1 MYQIYNKMALDI
13 RTENIQTTIHSMN
26 LDFAGRLNTKDYDK
40 NKPIHIHRRNRAF
53 VWSSKMQLDCLDS
66 ILKGYYIPPI
76 ICCSRIVNGTEIR
89 EVMEG
94 GNRTT
99 TFRKILNREV
109 RDLTDAEYH
118 KVCSHPITLVVM
130 RNLTNT
136 QQREMFRRLNK
147 NVKVTDGQ
155 LYAMSE
161 EDSPLVKEAMVLL
174 NCPEYPLRARISEVF
189 FDTVNKDDDGQKN
202 LENAVALVSGA
213 LYGVDYIT
221 KSFSRQEE
229 KIEKQDA
236 IDREK
241 ILTNLDIVLK
251 IFEKANMECPLINKT
266 KKKMQWIVGR
276 YIGAIL
282 YDIHIYRENIP
293 GVVEKWKKYIV
304 MVRKDV
310 AGAKE
315 AIEIS
320 GAQNINPDKLKRKCF
335 KVDIFLKEKRLASEE
350 ELKQIKH
357 TNNTADKEGEDT
369 GDNSSVESD
378 EEEEED

>member
-1 MYQIYNKMALDI
+1 MALDI

-26 LDFAGRLNTKDYDK
+26 LDFAGRRNTEGYDEK
-40 NKPIHIHRRNRAF
+40 KPIHIHRRNRAF
-53 VWSSKMQLDCLDS
+53 VWSLKMQSDCLDS

-99 TFRKILNREV
+99 TFRKILKREV
-109 RDLTDAEYH
+109 RELTDAEYH

-147 NVKVTDGQ
+147 NIKVTDGQ

-161 EDSPLVKEAMVLL
+161 EDSPLVKEAMFLL
-174 NCPEYPLRARISEVF
+174 NSPEYPLRDRLTEVF
-189 FDTVNKDDDGQKN
+189 FDTVNKDDNGQKN
-202 LENAVALVSGA
+202 LENAIALVSGA
-213 LYGVDYIT
+213 LNGVDYIT
-221 KSFSRQEE
+221 KSFARQEE
-229 KIEKQDA
+229 KIEKQET

-241 ILTNLDIVLK
+241 ILTTLDIVLK
-251 IFEKANMECPLINKT
+251 IFEKANLEFPLINKT

-282 YDIHIYRENIP
+282 YDIQTCRENIP
-293 GVVEKWKKYIV
+293 DVIEKWKKYLV
-304 MVRKDV
+304 LVRKDV
-310 AGAKE
+310 PNAKE

-320 GAQNINPDKLKRKCF
+320 GAQNINPDKLKRKSF

-350 ELKQIKH
+350 ELKRVKH
-357 TNNTADKEGEDT
+357 IYEDKEVLVTHNE
-369 GDNSSVESD
+369 DNSSDDEED
-378 EEEEED
+378 EEED